1 MIFTTLTFPIFLAIV
16 FSAYWWLRDRRQQ
29 NLLIVVSSYFFY
41 GWWDWRFCLLMA
53 CSSCVDFGVAR
64 AIVATTSPGKRRLI
78 LTGGILYSL
87 SLLAFFKYFNFF
99 TTSFAEAA
107 GLLGWSIHP
116 TTLKIILPVGISFF
130 TFQTLSYTIEVYRGR
145 LKPANSLVEYFA
157 FVSFF
162 PLLLAGPIERATH
175 LLPQFQRERSFD
187 LDKAID
193 GCRQILW
200 GFFKKLAIAD
210 RLTGSVDAAYAD
222 PVNASGGSLAV
233 ATVLFA
239 FQIYCDFSA
248 YSDIAIGT
256 SRLFGFDVMRNLAYP
271 YFSQDLSEF
280 WRRWHISLSTWFRDY
295 VFVPMGGSRVSTPRK
310 IFNVLTTFT
319 VSGFWHGAAW
329 QFLAWGAINGGAVL
343 PQTLAVD
350 NGTKRKP
357 SDIPGGESLV
367 PPPLVFLKIV
377 LTFTVVCAAWVFFRA
392 DSISTA
398 GLILKKIAWAP
409 LHESPHSWLIWKTW
423 GPIRLVILLVAIEWL
438 QRRRLHPLEIGQMPP
453 PVRWGIYTTVFWA
466 TFLLM
471 PAQTS
476 PFIYFQ
482 F

>member
-16 FSAYWWLRDRRQQ
+16 FSAYWRLRDRRHQ

-53 CSSCVDFGVAR
+53 CSSCVDFWVAR
-64 AIVATTSPGKRRLI
+64 AIVAVPSAGKRRLI
-78 LTGGILYSL
+78 LGAGIAYSL
-87 SLLAFFKYFNFF
+87 GLLAFFKYFNFF
-99 TTSFAEAA
+99 TTSFAEAV
-107 GLLGWSIHP
+107 GLLGWQIQP

-145 LKPANSLVEYFA
+145 LKPANSLIEYFA

-175 LLPQFQRERSFD
+175 LLPQFQHNRSFD
-187 LDKAID
+187 PDKAAD

-210 RLTGSVDAAYAD
+210 RLTGAVDAAYAD
-222 PVNASGGSLAV
+222 TVTASGGSLAV
-233 ATVLFA
+233 ATILFA

-256 SRLFGFDVMRNLAYP
+256 SRLFGFDIMRNFAYP

-295 VFVPMGGSRVSTPRK
+295 VFVPLGGSRVSTPRK
-310 IFNVLTTFT
+310 VFNVLATFT
-319 VSGFWHGAAW
+319 ISGFWHGAAW
-329 QFLAWGAINGGAVL
+329 QFLAWGAINGTAVL
-343 PQTLAVD
+343 PQTLA
-350 NGTKRKP
+350 GGSGAKRKP
-357 SDIPGGESLV
+357 GDVPGGESII
-367 PPPLVFLKIV
+367 PSPAIV
-377 LTFTVVCAAWVFFRA
+377 LRMAVTFAVVCGAWVFFRA

-398 GLILKKIAWAP
+398 GLILKKIALAP
-409 LHESPHSWLIWKTW
+409 IRENPHSWLIWKTW
-423 GPIRLVILLVAIEWL
+423 GPIRLVVLLVVIEWL
-438 QRRRLHPLEIGQMPP
+438 QRRRLHPLEIGNFPR
-453 PVRWGIYTTVFWA
+453 PVRWGIYTAVFWL
-466 TFLLM
+466 TFFLM